1 MGFAEDGFATAPGV
15 ATPAEVDRLLRA
27 VEQARDELAVRSR
40 GGVYAIRNLLSVVPA
55 VTEWANS
62 AACRELVEPVLGPTA
77 QAVRGILFD
86 KTPEANWKVPWHQ
99 DLTIA
104 VRKRAEVAGYG
115 PWTVKAGVPHVQPPV
130 AVLERMLAVRLHLDN
145 CGEENGPVR
154 VVPGSHRA
162 RRLRRASA
170 SQSHRI
176 CRGRTAPRTGVGILE
191 VMTRLAAALLTIGM
205 TAFSAEWS
213 KPVEIVVDD
222 AICATYRAR
231 VDSDGNLTV
240 RLTLADGWHTF
251 AMDNQIRANE
261 KLAGKKALGMDKPTS
276 FTVTGGLAVD
286 GPWKQPA
293 LLDFSKPELRI
304 FSWGFEKQALFAA
317 KAKRVGGER
326 AARIGIKAQACTPTV
341 CKDISKE
348 LELDLSLTPGPAE
361 PGLAVL
367 TPVRTQ

>member
-154 VVPGSHRA
+154 VVPGSHRYGRTDAPPETGREVVTCTVA
-162 RRLRRASA
+162 RGGVLLMCPLLWHASSPAASA
-170 SQSHRI
+170 AHRRVI
-176 CRGRTAPRTGVGILE
+176 HIEFA
-191 VMTRLAAALLTIGM
+191 AAAL
-205 TAFSAEWS
+205 
-213 KPVEIVVDD
+213 P
-222 AICATYRAR
+222 R
-231 VDSDGNLTV
+231 
-240 RLTLADGWHTF
+240 
-251 AMDNQIRANE
+251 
-261 KLAGKKALGMDKPTS
+261 
-276 FTVTGGLAVD
+276 
-286 GPWKQPA
+286 
-293 LLDFSKPELRI
+293 
-304 FSWGFEKQALFAA
+304 
-317 KAKRVGGER
+317 
-326 AARIGIKAQACTPTV
+326 
-341 CKDISKE
+341 E
-348 LELDLSLTPGPAE
+348 LEWVS
-361 PGLAVL
+361 
-367 TPVRTQ
+367 